1 MFFCILESP
10 HLCLRWVHSNCEF
23 LAGRNSTLE
32 FDLAKAHYVHLLLN
46 SPDPLP
52 ALTYARTRFSAFQTT
67 HSSEIN
73 RLLGALAYLPAS
85 RLASSPYADILSD
98 VSRNALTNA
107 FTVQWCALANL
118 PRQSPL
124 RVAADLGPAALA
136 RIEKGKKILR
146 ARRPSMSVPSGGV
159 PEGKTGESWL
169 ARDELP
175 IEIPLPDEHRYHSVF
190 TCPVSKE
197 QSSERNP
204 PMMMLC
210 GHVVCHESLE
220 RLAKQR

>member
-1 MFFCILESP
+1 MLT
-10 HLCLRWVHSNCEF
+10 
-23 LAGRNSTLE
+23 NS
-32 FDLAKAHYVHLLLN
+32 
-46 SPDPLP
+46 DPFP
-52 ALTYARTRFSAFQTT
+52 ALKYARTNFSVFQSTQGP
-67 HSSEIN
+67 EIN

-85 RLASSPYADILSD
+85 RLESSPYADILAD
-98 VSRNALTNA
+98 VSRNVLANT
-107 FTVQWCALANL
+107 FTVQWCALAKL

-124 RVAADLGPAALA
+124 RVAADIGPAALA

-146 ARRPSMSVPSGGV
+146 ARRPSMSAAPTHRNGTAD
-159 PEGKTGESWL
+159 GKGADSWL

-220 RLAKQR
+220 RLAKQK